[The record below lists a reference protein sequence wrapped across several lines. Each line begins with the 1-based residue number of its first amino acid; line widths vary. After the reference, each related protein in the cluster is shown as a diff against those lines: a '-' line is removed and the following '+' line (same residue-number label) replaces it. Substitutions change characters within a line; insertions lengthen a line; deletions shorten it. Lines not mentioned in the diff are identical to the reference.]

1 MIERIKARAKLVR
14 PLLLPLVF
22 YIGLLLFSVS
32 WLGDNPASPWR
43 FPVALLPMIP
53 GVLIALGVVRAIMK
67 LDELERKILLEGM
80 AISFTC
86 TLILVLSMGLLGMA
100 GFAQLNGVYIGAVMA
115 LLWLGGKLWATR
127 KYE

>member
-14 PLLLPLVF
+14 PLLLPLVI
-22 YIGLLLFSVS
+22 YIGLLFFSIT
-32 WLGDNPASPWR
+32 WLEANPASPWR
-43 FPVALLPMIP
+43 FLVALLPMIP
-53 GVLIALGVVRAIMK
+53 GVFIALSVVRAIMK

-86 TLILVLSMGLLGMA
+86 TLILMLSMGLLGAA
-100 GFAQLNGVYIGAVMA
+100 GFPQLNGAYVGAFMA
-115 LLWLGGKLWATR
+115 LLWLVGKLWVTR